1 MEWDGAAGEGEVA
14 ATGDEVGADA
24 GAEQG
29 AAEGEVEL
37 PDSLEVG
44 EAGLSD
50 AALEAGLVA
59 RGDFVA
65 GEGEQEPLEGPILAL
80 GLLDEGGPGAPGI
93 GKMQPLEEG
102 GEFAGSGRSR
112 VLGGGGRGRSSAQAA
127 NRGAQPRTS
136 RAIAETETKGQRAA
150 RLKAARATRFSAV

>member
-80 GLLDEGGPGAPGI
+80 GLLDEGGQARRALARCSRLRRAASSPGA
-93 GKMQPLEEG
+93 
-102 GEFAGSGRSR
+102 A
-112 VLGGGGRGRSSAQAA
+112 GRGSWA
-127 NRGAQPRTS
+127 G
-136 RAIAETETKGQRAA
+136 AIAATETKGQRAA